1 MSHPSSP
8 ASVKVPFDSL
18 TLRAVV
24 SQLRVR
30 LIGGQVQDI
39 RQPSPSELRLGI
51 RSQGRNY
58 NLALSCD
65 ARFARVH
72 LTDQRQPNAPVPPSF
87 CMSLRKHCEGAVIRD
102 VRQRGFDRVLEIEI
116 GARSGEPDSSTITL
130 IA

>member
-1 MSHPSSP
+1 MSVPSLRSKFI
-8 ASVKVPFDSL
+8 APFDSL

-24 SQLRVR
+24 WELRAR
-30 LIGGQVQDI
+30 LLGGQLQDI

-65 ARFARVH
+65 ARFARAH

-87 CMSLRKHCEGAVIRD
+87 CMALRKHCEGAVVRD